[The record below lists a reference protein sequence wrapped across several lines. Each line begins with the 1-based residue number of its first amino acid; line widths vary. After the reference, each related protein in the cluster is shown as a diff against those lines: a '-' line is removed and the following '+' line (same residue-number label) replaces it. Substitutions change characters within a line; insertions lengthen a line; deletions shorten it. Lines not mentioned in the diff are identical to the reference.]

1 MLLTKKTH
9 YALIAMVDLCQ
20 NSGDPVKVVDI
31 AKRQNLPK
39 DFLNQIFMSLKNA
52 GVVVVQR
59 GPGGGYKL
67 ANTPEATKVADIIS
81 AIGDYEVTAGAIGD
95 SPEAV
100 RVNEYIKILNENVWN
115 YFSHSLKDLAE
126 GNYE

>member
-20 NSGDPVKVVDI
+20 NQGDPVKVIDI

-39 DFLNQIFMSLKNA
+39 DFLNQIFMALKNA
-52 GVVVVQR
+52 GIVQVQR

-67 ANTPEATKVADIIS
+67 TNTPEATKVADIVS
-81 AIGDYEVTAGAIGD
+81 AIGDYDINVLAIGD
-95 SPEAV
+95 SPEAM
-100 RVNEYIKILNENVWN
+100 RVNEYLKILNENVWN

-126 GNYE
+126 GKYE